1 MNREG
6 TFSSFFL
13 RLSVALVFAS
23 SLFFSNI
30 PQILAGEIQT
40 YFSPGEH
47 LQEHLLSLY
56 QKAEKTI
63 FIACFNITSR
73 SIVKALIQAKKR
85 GIDVR
90 VITDQGELEN
100 RNTRQAVKAVMS
112 AGIPVKVNR
121 HDGLMH
127 IKQAVID
134 DQVNTS
140 GSFNQTWSAENLNDE
155 RLDIITDPS
164 NTKKAKEKFL
174 KMWNDPV
181 GFRDL
186 EENF

>member
-1 MNREG
+1 MNRAKI
-6 TFSSFFL
+6 FSSFFF
-13 RLSVALVFAS
+13 RLSAALVFTA
-23 SLFFSNI
+23 SLFFSEI
-30 PQILAGEIQT
+30 PQSFAGEIQT
-40 YFSPGEH
+40 YYSPGEH

-73 SIVKALIQAKKR
+73 PIVKALIQAKKR

-100 RNTRQAVKAVMS
+100 KSTRQAVKALVS

-134 DQVNTS
+134 DQINTS

-155 RLDIITDPS
+155 RLDVITDPS

-174 KMWNDPV
+174 KMWNDPE